1 MLGWRKEM
9 QWEWGV
15 EEVRRKEDEE
25 ESDEDGER
33 RGGGMDEGTG
43 LGRR

>member
-1 MLGWRKEM
+1 M

-25 ESDEDGER
+25 ESDEEGER

>member
-1 MLGWRKEM
+1 M

>member
-1 MLGWRKEM
+1 M

-25 ESDEDGER
+25 ESDEEGER
-33 RGGGMDEGTG
+33 RGGGMDEGIG

>member
-1 MLGWRKEM
+1 MLGWRQEM